1 MLDDPLL
8 LVQTLLK
15 EALALAAVMNN
26 AYTATTI
33 SSSMDWQG
41 GVYSSGD
48 AVVEI
53 KDGDDESDN
62 DDDDDDNDDDDEVLD
77 SSNLQSSR
85 RFVRFL
91 DGVSLLKLVDP
102 NALTNIKAARSRM
115 RRQRTR
121 ETTPKSTTDGAD
133 DEKYKDAG
141 AEEIDGKGRK
151 EEEEEEEEEAC
162 EEEDMEKEEEED
174 DEDEEVVEEE
184 EEVRKCFFLN
194 LYHLMTAHAQMLFGP
209 PANYLQFVKFL
220 HRSCY
225 ELGTCCC
232 SGYTS
237 GYASGML
244 SSGNQAGY
252 GDGGGGGE
260 VLSIAELE
268 HGVLRSAMSPP
279 DQVKTE

>member
-1 MLDDPLL
+1 
-8 LVQTLLK
+8 
-15 EALALAAVMNN
+15 
-26 AYTATTI
+26 
-33 SSSMDWQG
+33 
-41 GVYSSGD
+41 
-48 AVVEI
+48 
-53 KDGDDESDN
+53 
-62 DDDDDDNDDDDEVLD
+62 
-77 SSNLQSSR
+77 
-85 RFVRFL
+85 
-91 DGVSLLKLVDP
+91 
-102 NALTNIKAARSRM
+102 M

-151 EEEEEEEEEAC
+151 EEEEEEEEAC

-174 DEDEEVVEEE
+174 DEDEGEVEEE

-194 LYHLMTAHAQMLFGP
+194 LHHLITAHAQMLFGP